1 MAPASGS
8 GKSLA
13 EWLTKVIE
21 LGGDGLEVQYKDG
34 HEQIT
39 AVKSNL
45 GFGIGDIKSDSPEA
59 TALRD
64 ELWSLRN
71 RTKRMEVGGTVY
83 KARVTTFNSFG
94 ETGFRVKI
102 L

>member
-1 MAPASGS
+1 MAAASGS

-13 EWLTKVIE
+13 QWLSRVIE

-34 HEQIT
+34 CEQIT
-39 AVKSNL
+39 AMKANL
-45 GFGIGDIKSDSPEA
+45 GFGIGDIMSDSPQA

-71 RTKRMEVGGTVY
+71 RTTRFEVGGTVY
-83 KARVTTFNSFG
+83 RARVTTFNSFG